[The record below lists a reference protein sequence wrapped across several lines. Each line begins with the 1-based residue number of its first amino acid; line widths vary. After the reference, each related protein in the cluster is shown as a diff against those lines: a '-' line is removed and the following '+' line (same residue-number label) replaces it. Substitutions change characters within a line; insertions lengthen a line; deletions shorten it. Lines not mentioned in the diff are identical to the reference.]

1 MTSLEAL
8 ITNIELCSKVDG
20 CSTVTFPTLKKLSV
34 NDVVTIWS
42 SVSKHV
48 RQQLLQ
54 TKPHAVSITGLG
66 TFHIQKWL
74 SFENGEV
81 LTFQRPRF
89 SLSGTVA
96 RIRELRRASVPVPGE
111 MKKVSVSY
119 KKIHSDVPYSKEVV
133 QNCMQETLNFFYF
146 ILTNRGDVDFVLE
159 DVGTLAIR
167 GKEVTMA
174 FCQDFLLSLNKSTCV
189 VEKLLTKKWVIS
201 DKEVALAPSSF
212 GRVYR
217 FPQFEMRAVPRRA
230 SLADQEILA
239 EFESALSSMGIRA
252 AVRHTLLR
260 LRRGLPPNRLGRAG
274 MEEEAEEETE
284 GTGPQAHLL
293 DFLGGA
299 SERYSSGYPCLCGG
313 EESWVKR
320 ARSAAEA
327 GEQREHRLEK
337 ELFLHSSPLTPVCI
351 FRLLPQCAGTEGRQH
366 KETPFESPELP
377 SPTSEER
384 RQTGEVRD
392 MDGRLLRHLIVDLPC
407 KSRRHVIFAPPVARP
422 ASPFLKPTRATDLCH
437 LSALQLP
444 QEEED
449 GLSSLETTCGTEEGL
464 QTAEAW
470 SQARRQFRRELESL
484 GDIEKWL
491 AHKPS
496 LSSQEER
503 CWERIKARR
512 AERTAAVQSAVT
524 DSPENKDSPI
534 EWKEKC
540 RLVRS
545 GDGPVDEHCLPS
557 TVEADLGELVDRY
570 RRNAV
575 VSYLKS
581 SELCQELSVA
591 ITNPTLQKGIFR
603 GIRCKSQATITSGL
617 VTSWTSY
624 AFTFLKSGMTGPTPC
639 SAMFIRPSPP
649 TVASKAPTA
658 ASSSAS
664 RDTWPWRETLPSR
677 RPTPPEALLQAAGDV
692 CTALRSL
699 GQLRGSGPRFWIK

>member
-284 GTGPQAHLL
+284 GTGPQ
-293 DFLGGA
+293 G
-299 SERYSSGYPCLCGG
+299 
-313 EESWVKR
+313 
-320 ARSAAEA
+320 
-327 GEQREHRLEK
+327 
-337 ELFLHSSPLTPVCI
+337 
-351 FRLLPQCAGTEGRQH
+351 RLLPQCAGTEGRQH

-524 DSPENKDSPI
+524 DSPDNKDSPI

-591 ITNPTLQKGIFR
+591 ITDPTLQKALLHPGDKIIKAGE
-603 GIRCKSQATITSGL
+603 GIRKIRQPGGYYSTGPADAPSPGSPSRPGTAPGSQAKEAENRFVQRGL
-617 VTSWTSY
+617 QISPLLLPRCGSPLCAQSPRCQRQYQGTERTLRMPQGSS
-624 AFTFLKSGMTGPTPC
+624 K
-639 SAMFIRPSPP
+639 RPWRGR
-649 TVASKAPTA
+649 
-658 ASSSAS
+658 SSSRLHGRS
-664 RDTWPWRETLPSR
+664 RVL
-677 RPTPPEALLQAAGDV
+677 AK
-692 CTALRSL
+692 SL
-699 GQLRGSGPRFWIK
+699 GCRGEQFVVPGRSPAG